1 MSVFETYDETS
12 RHFDATRV
20 PIGAEIVLGC
30 LARHAKP
37 LGELVVLDAG
47 CGTGAYSRAIVGR
60 VGRIEAIDMS
70 AGMLGQARAK
80 LEAEAEAGAI
90 PFAQGWI
97 AESPLE
103 AASVHAV
110 IINRVVHHLGDTAED
125 GFARL
130 REVIGDFARVLRH
143 GGVLVINH
151 CSQEQLSHAFWY
163 YHLCPRG
170 FETFRRRFVPLEM
183 LRAIFEDAGFVNR
196 GSFVPVDAICQGDAY
211 FDGRGPLS
219 KAWRDGASFWAQVSA
234 DELDRA
240 LARVPKLDPV
250 GALEAFVADHAARP
264 PGAGLGFCVPFAP
277 SRRRPI
283 YELED
288 MQIATPAG
296 EMVPFRE
303 VARIVETRA
312 AAGSH
317 RIDQRRAIVVT
328 ADIDQAVGNS
338 SQILAD
344 LMSAVAGLEAAQTL
358 SELDRD

>member
-20 PIGAEIVLGC
+20 PIGAEIILGC
-30 LARHAKP
+30 LARHEKP

-47 CGTGAYSRAIVGR
+47 CGTGAYAQAIVGR

-80 LEAEAEAGAI
+80 LEAEAEAGRI
-90 PFAQGWI
+90 RFHQGSI
-97 AESPLE
+97 AELPLE
-103 AASVHAV
+103 AASVDAV
-110 IINRVVHHLGDTAED
+110 IINQVVHHLGDTAED

-183 LRAIFEDAGFVNR
+183 LRAIFEDTGFVSR

-219 KAWRDGASFWAQVSA
+219 KAWRDGDSFWAQVSA

-240 LARVPKLDPV
+240 LARVRKLDAA
-250 GALEAFVADHAARP
+250 GALEAFVAEHDA
-264 PGAGLGFCVPFAP
+264 
-277 SRRRPI
+277 RRP
-283 YELED
+283 ELG
-288 MQIATPAG
+288 QITFLFATRG
-296 EMVPFRE
+296 
-303 VARIVETRA
+303 
-312 AAGSH
+312 
-317 RIDQRRAIVVT
+317 
-328 ADIDQAVGNS
+328 
-338 SQILAD
+338 
-344 LMSAVAGLEAAQTL
+344 
-358 SELDRD
+358 